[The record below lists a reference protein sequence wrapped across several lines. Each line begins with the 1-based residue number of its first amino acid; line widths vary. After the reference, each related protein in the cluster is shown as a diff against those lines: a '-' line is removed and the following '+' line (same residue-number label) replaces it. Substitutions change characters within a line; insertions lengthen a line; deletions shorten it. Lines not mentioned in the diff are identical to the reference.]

1 MEDEGS
7 AHEAIF
13 YVLSYLPLHQLLI
26 MSQVSKS
33 IRDVIRDDVL
43 IWLHIVVENPLSR
56 RLTDD
61 ILIQITSKARGR
73 LRTLALLDCANI
85 TDAGILQVV
94 HANRFLNKV
103 TFQFRFYVML
113 EWALHITHFQFRY
126 VKFSLVFQ
134 LYVPGCTRLTPGGII
149 RAVER
154 LAAQSAGF
162 TCLKISGIYNI
173 SKEDLFTLQS
183 YVSQS
188 TQKQPVFYQNY
199 WSSSFRS
206 IDEYNSVIDV
216 EICPKCEEVKLV
228 FDCPKESDCRGCLQC
243 ITRCI
248 VCGRCISEQD
258 ADEQGDTLC
267 NDSVCLD
274 CWLCLPKCNHCNKPF
289 CPRHT
294 YKQLNHHGSEG
305 FVCDVCQAKSLSD
318 YWEE

>member
-1 MEDEGS
+1 M
-7 AHEAIF
+7 
-13 YVLSYLPLHQLLI
+13 
-26 MSQVSKS
+26 
-33 IRDVIRDDVL
+33 
-43 IWLHIVVENPLSR
+43 
-56 RLTDD
+56 
-61 ILIQITSKARGR
+61 
-73 LRTLALLDCANI
+73 
-85 TDAGILQVV
+85 
-94 HANRFLNKV
+94 
-103 TFQFRFYVML
+103 
-113 EWALHITHFQFRY
+113 
-126 VKFSLVFQ
+126 
-134 LYVPGCTRLTPGGII
+134 
-149 RAVER
+149 ER
-154 LAAQSAGF
+154 LAAQSIVF
-162 TCLKISGIYNI
+162 ISLKISGIYNI

-188 TQKQPVFYQNY
+188 TQKQPIFYHNY

-206 IDEYNSVIDV
+206 VDEHNSVIDV

-294 YKQLNHHGSEG
+294 HKQLNHHGSEG
-305 FVCDVCQAKSLSD
+305 FVCNVCQAKSLLV
-318 YWEE
+318 YCEE

>member
-94 HANRFLNKV
+94 HANRFLNK
-103 TFQFRFYVML
+103 
-113 EWALHITHFQFRY
+113 
-126 VKFSLVFQ
+126 